1 MLRETVAL
9 PRAIPTRM
17 SPPDSVN
24 GPPPHK
30 NGTSAQMRL
39 DDLFGDAAPAEPS
52 APARGDALTAIAL
65 RLKWARETAGHDTAS
80 AAALAFGWAPSRYLA
95 HESGERAIPSKQVA
109 VYAAAFGIDGQWLQA
124 GIGAPRS
131 VQAEVRKSAAGAQIQ
146 ARGETARPSEA
157 MLRAARQAIFRIA
170 VERGLVPATV
180 PADQALALT
189 ETWRE
194 LADAAVAA
202 AWAARG

>member
-1 MLRETVAL
+1 
-9 PRAIPTRM
+9 
-17 SPPDSVN
+17 
-24 GPPPHK
+24 
-30 NGTSAQMRL
+30 MRL

-52 APARGDALTAIAL
+52 APARIDVLAAVAL
-65 RLKWARETAGHDTAS
+65 RLKWARETAGHETAS

-95 HESGERAIPSKQVA
+95 HESGERPIPAKQTA
-109 VYAAAFGIDGQWLQA
+109 VYAAAFGIDGQWLQS

-131 VQAEVRKSAAGAQIQ
+131 VMQAEARKSAAGAPSQ
-146 ARGETARPSEA
+146 ARGGPDRPSEA

-180 PADQALALT
+180 PADQALELT